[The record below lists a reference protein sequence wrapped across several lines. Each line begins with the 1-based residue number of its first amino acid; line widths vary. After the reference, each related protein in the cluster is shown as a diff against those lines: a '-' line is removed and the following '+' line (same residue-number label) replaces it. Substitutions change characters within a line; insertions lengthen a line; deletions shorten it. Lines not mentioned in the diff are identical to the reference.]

1 MEKGINKC
9 LLSMHSMADT
19 KKDPHLTNFLE
30 DNFLTE
36 QVTAIKKFGDLI
48 TKLERAGDGLGVHII
63 DKELMAVWKRP
74 KIIYTGTEVVKHNK
88 ILIAKPFSLLPTAT
102 YLMLPWSGET
112 KWLRDWYF
120 DIFHD
125 FAFTKILCK

>member
-1 MEKGINKC
+1 
-9 LLSMHSMADT
+9 MHSMADT

-63 DKELMAVWKRP
+63 DKELMAV
-74 KIIYTGTEVVKHNK
+74 
-88 ILIAKPFSLLPTAT
+88 
-102 YLMLPWSGET
+102 
-112 KWLRDWYF
+112 
-120 DIFHD
+120 
-125 FAFTKILCK
+125 